1 MADGSR
7 KLIRLDDL
15 KLVPKVEA
23 SGGSYDDSK
32 DHVALDS
39 SIPLSPQWLYAKP
52 NETKMEMRAP
62 SSLSLG
68 SSADSN
74 VKERR
79 PEGTDDKKDWRKVGG
94 ETESARRWRE
104 EERETGL
111 LGRRERRKPDRRVDA
126 GRETTDTRPQPSNE
140 RWNDAGSRSSGLE
153 VRRDGKW
160 SSRWGPDEKE
170 KEVRTERKI
179 DAEKEDGHGD
189 TQTHAVTT
197 KSLSER
203 DPDSRDK
210 WRPRHRMEA
219 NSTGPGSVRAAPGFG
234 QEKGRAEG
242 SYTGFTIGR
251 GRSSGTAARPSS
263 AGSIGNN
270 ENAPGKPGLSAG
282 MFVYPRAK
290 LLDIYRT
297 QKLDP
302 SFVTMADKITQVPP
316 LTQVTAVEPLAFVS
330 PDKEEEAILGDIW
343 KGEVTS
349 SEVSYN
355 SSANVRSAEN
365 IADAEDFGPATEK
378 DNINLVKEVVDP
390 NRRTDQTDSESAL
403 LLNYLKTNLTGGQDS
418 SCNGER
424 RVPEM
429 ITGMESYQG
438 KTTSFESG
446 VIGSNN
452 DNASNLIF
460 TDSTYVKNQPFDD
473 LRPSSAFDIDA
484 ELPNDSNSLFFKP
497 SSEQYWTENMQS
509 VKSSINKHLASSIPP
524 EELSLFY
531 RDPQGEIQGP
541 FLGVDII
548 SWFEQEF
555 FGLELPVRV
564 EGAPEG
570 TSFEELGD
578 VMPHLKA
585 THNYTPQDS
594 TSPNLD
600 RSGAYNGDLDAGISV
615 PASASEMGIGTDDP
629 RWQLAGNN
637 VLPRNTQLRMSEHEG
652 PLHLPYSEGQ
662 GFNDE
667 EIVFPGRPG
676 SSNDIMG
683 NSLRGAGAGF
693 GNYVNHTVHN
703 DLTDA
708 GSQNQ
713 NDNKMHPFGLLWSE
727 LEGTSLRNDQ
737 ASKAPFTG
745 GIQQQLI
752 NSVGADSAYRRNTL
766 PESNLYQDPFEVC
779 RLSHMEQEANN
790 FDLAEKLRS
799 QHIQQQLLQQHNLL
813 SASHLNEPIL
823 DQISRR
829 NSVNQ
834 QHSAGQ
840 TGQDL
845 EHFLALQLQQQ
856 QQQQQRQMQLQQSH
870 QLLPQQFHQQQMLLK
885 DQPSRQQMMLE
896 QLVQNQMLD
905 GRGRSRNDDVRSNNA
920 LEEIL
925 LKQQIFTELQHHAQL
940 QQRHVDPSIEHLIQA
955 KYGQIPHQG
964 QSNELVELMARAK
977 HGQMSSL
984 EHQMLQ
990 REQLQGRQL
999 PMDLRQRVELEEE
1012 RQLASAW
1019 SLDGGRSNVGL
1030 HRANSASEFYQQQ
1043 QRPSHEDL
1051 SHMERNL
1058 SMHERLQRGL
1068 YDPNMLPYER
1078 SLSMPGG
1085 GPGMNND
1092 VLNSLSRAQ
1101 NIGIQDSAARLHHAN
1116 QVGRFPSS
1124 VLNHQSQHPIAPDT
1138 YHPSHL
1144 DMMEGHDGQISN
1156 EWMDSRIQQLHVDNE
1171 RQKRDME
1178 TRRNPED
1185 PSLWMS
1191 AGTSDDTS
1199 KRLLMELLHQKQA
1212 NQPTEPLSIN
1222 SGIPFERRQHSFN
1235 ISDQQVGL
1243 NQNHPF
1249 AVGSYGSNA
1258 GASMDESILGYKG
1271 SGSLREDSPLFGV
1284 NGLSQAV
1291 YTNPMEQEFL
1301 AMEEKRRLVK
1311 DEGSIMKG
1319 RSAEKQEIMTQQS
1332 GITTLDH
1339 TGMPVNAL
1347 GRHNSLGIGGFHNDN
1362 VGPTDSFSGE
1372 VKERMTVASN
1382 RPENILLR
1390 RPPVSR
1396 AASSHDGLSELAPN
1410 LDVRG
1415 RAAPSMISPEG
1426 GRRESGGNLSN
1437 QVIENTTASNKD
1449 VRYRRTS
1456 SYSDADVSETA
1467 SFSDML
1473 KSNAKKAAP
1482 LPDAATALEV
1492 ADGQGG
1498 KTGKKK
1504 GKKGRQIDPALLGF
1518 KVTSNRIMMGEI
1530 QRIED

>member
-1 MADGSR
+1 MADGSSS
-7 KLIRLDDL
+7 KLNRPDDL
-15 KLVPKVEA
+15 KLVHKVQA
-23 SGGSYDDSK
+23 NDDDKVMGSLDDSK
-32 DHVALDS
+32 DHGALDS

-79 PEGTDDKKDWRKVGG
+79 PDVTDDKKDWRKVGG

-126 GRETTDTRPQPSNE
+126 GRETTDTRIQPSND
-140 RWNDAGSRSSGLE
+140 RWNDAGNRSSGLE
-153 VRRDGKW
+153 GRRDGKW

-170 KEVRTERKI
+170 KDARTERKI

-189 TQTHAVTT
+189 TQTHSSIT

-219 NSTGPGSVRAAPGFG
+219 NSTGPGSTRAAPGFG
-234 QEKGRAEG
+234 QEKGRTEG

-270 ENAPGKPGLSAG
+270 ENAPGKPGLTTG

-302 SFVTMADKITQVPP
+302 SFVTMTDKITQVPP

-343 KGEVTS
+343 KGEITD

-355 SSANVRSAEN
+355 SSAKFGSAEN
-365 IADAEDFGPATEK
+365 ISDAEDFGPTTEK
-378 DNINLVKEVVDP
+378 EGNLKLVKEVVDP
-390 NRRTDQTDSESAL
+390 NRRTDQADPESAL
-403 LLNYLKTNLTGGQDS
+403 LLNGPKTNLTGGQDS
-418 SCNGER
+418 SWNGEQ

-429 ITGMESYQG
+429 ISGMESYQG
-438 KTTSFESG
+438 ITTGHESG
-446 VIGSNN
+446 IIGSNN
-452 DNASNLIF
+452 DNASKIKV
-460 TDSTYVKNQPFDD
+460 TDSAYVKNQRFDD
-473 LRPSSAFDIDA
+473 LRPSSAFDINA
-484 ELPNDSNSLFFKP
+484 ELPNDSNSLFSKP
-497 SSEQYWTENMQS
+497 SSEQYWTGNMQPL
-509 VKSSINKHLASSIPP
+509 KSSINKHLASSIPP

-548 SWFEQEF
+548 SWFEQGF
-555 FGLELPVRV
+555 FGAELPVRV
-564 EGAPEG
+564 LDAPEG
-570 TSFEELGD
+570 TPFEELGA
-578 VMPHLKA
+578 VMPHLTA
-585 THNYTPQDS
+585 TLNYPTQDG
-594 TSPNLD
+594 TSPNMD
-600 RSGAYNGDLDAGISV
+600 NSGAYNGELDNGIAV
-615 PASASEMGIGTDDP
+615 PASVSEMVIGTDDSH
-629 RWQLAGNN
+629 WQLAGNN
-637 VLPRNTQLRMSEHEG
+637 GLPTNTQLRMSEFEN
-652 PLHLPYSEGQ
+652 PSHLSYSEGQ
-662 GFNDE
+662 GFHDE
-667 EIVFPGRPG
+667 EIVFPGRPS
-676 SSNDIMG
+676 SSNDITG
-683 NSLRGAGAGF
+683 NSLRGAGAGS
-693 GNYVNHTVHN
+693 GNYVNHIAHN
-703 DLTDA
+703 DLTEA
-708 GSQNQ
+708 VTHNQ
-713 NDNKMHPFGLLWSE
+713 NDNRMHPFGLLLSE
-727 LEGTSLRNDQ
+727 LEGSSLRNDQ
-737 ASKAPFTG
+737 ASKTPFTG
-745 GIQQQLI
+745 GIQQQLT
-752 NSVGADSAYRRNTL
+752 NPVGGGAAPFDVISDSAYRRNTL
-766 PESNLYQDPFEVC
+766 PESNLYQDAFDV
-779 RLSHMEQEANN
+779 RQLSHIDQEANH

-813 SASHLNEPIL
+813 SAPHLNEPML

-829 NSVNQ
+829 NSINQ
-834 QHSAGQ
+834 QQLGGH

-856 QQQQQRQMQLQQSH
+856 QQQQQQRQMQLQQSQ
-870 QLLPQQFHQQQMLLK
+870 QLLPQQFHQHQMLLK
-885 DQPSRQQMMLE
+885 DQQSRQQMMLE
-896 QLVQNQMLD
+896 QLVQNQMD

-920 LEEIL
+920 LDEIL
-925 LKQQIFTELQHHAQL
+925 LKHQIFTELQHRSQL
-940 QQRHVDPSIEHLIQA
+940 QQRQVDPSIEHLIQA

-964 QSNELVELMARAK
+964 QSNELFELMARAK

-999 PMDLRQRVELEEE
+999 PMALRQRVEMEEE

-1019 SLDGGRSNVGL
+1019 SLDAGRSNVGL
-1030 HRANSASEFYQQQ
+1030 HRASSASEFYQQQ

-1058 SMHERLQRGL
+1058 SMHERIQRGL

-1085 GPGMNND
+1085 GPGMNAD
-1092 VLNSLSRAQ
+1092 VLNSLARAQ
-1101 NIGIQDSAARLHHAN
+1101 NTDIQDSAARLHHVN

-1124 VLNHQSQHPIAPDT
+1124 VLNHQSQHPLAPDT
-1138 YHPSHL
+1138 YRPSHL
-1144 DMMEGHDGQISN
+1144 DMMEGHNGQISN
-1156 EWMDSRIQQLHVDNE
+1156 DWMESRIQQLHVDNE

-1222 SGIPFERRQHSFN
+1222 SGIPFERRPHSFN

-1243 NQNHPF
+1243 NENHPF
-1249 AVGSYGSNA
+1249 AVGSYGSSA
-1258 GASMDESILGYKG
+1258 GASMDETILGYKG
-1271 SGSLREDSPLFGV
+1271 AGSLREDNPLFGV
-1284 NGLSQAV
+1284 NGSSQAV

-1319 RSAEKQEIMTQQS
+1319 RSSETQEIMAQQS

-1339 TGMPVNAL
+1339 SGMPVNAL
-1347 GRHNSLGIGGFHNDN
+1347 GRHNSLGIGG
-1362 VGPTDSFSGE
+1362 
-1372 VKERMTVASN
+1372 
-1382 RPENILLR
+1382 
-1390 RPPVSR
+1390 
-1396 AASSHDGLSELAPN
+1396 
-1410 LDVRG
+1410 
-1415 RAAPSMISPEG
+1415 
-1426 GRRESGGNLSN
+1426 
-1437 QVIENTTASNKD
+1437 
-1449 VRYRRTS
+1449 
-1456 SYSDADVSETA
+1456 
-1467 SFSDML
+1467 
-1473 KSNAKKAAP
+1473 
-1482 LPDAATALEV
+1482 
-1492 ADGQGG
+1492 
-1498 KTGKKK
+1498 
-1504 GKKGRQIDPALLGF
+1504 
-1518 KVTSNRIMMGEI
+1518 
-1530 QRIED
+1530 